1 MTSPR
6 EAATIADQ
14 VEAAAYADLFEAAP
28 EELKT
33 GLDIRVERIAGMTL
47 LIAPGAPVTI
57 FNRVMGLGLEQPASE
72 SDVEAVLAAYKQAEV
87 RTWWLHW
94 NPFAQPKQF
103 LRAYVHLASRSR
115 RVAPGPK

>member
-33 GLDIRVERIAGMTL
+33 GLGIRVERIAGM
-47 LIAPGAPVTI
+47 
-57 FNRVMGLGLEQPASE
+57 
-72 SDVEAVLAAYKQAEV
+72 
-87 RTWWLHW
+87 
-94 NPFAQPKQF
+94 
-103 LRAYVHLASRSR
+103 
-115 RVAPGPK
+115 